1 MAMKNLRLPK
11 SAIRALCEKHE
22 VEELYVFGSAATS
35 QMTDESDIDFLVRF
49 KSFDLNNYFLNYLE
63 FKMALEKITG
73 KKVDLIEKQ
82 TLKNPILIQSIEK
95 SKELLYG

>member
-1 MAMKNLRLPK
+1 MKNVNFSK
-11 SAIRALCEKHE
+11 SAIELLCEKHK
-22 VEELYVFGSAATS
+22 VEELYVFGSAVTGE
-35 QMTDESDIDFLVRF
+35 MTDESDIDFLVRF

-63 FKMALEKITG
+63 FKMALEKVTG